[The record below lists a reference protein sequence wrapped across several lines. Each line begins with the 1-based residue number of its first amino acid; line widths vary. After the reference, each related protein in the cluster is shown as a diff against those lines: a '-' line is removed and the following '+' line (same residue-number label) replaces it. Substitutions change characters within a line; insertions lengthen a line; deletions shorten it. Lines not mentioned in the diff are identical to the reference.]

1 MEPTI
6 SAAIK
11 KSMRSGKISYKKL
24 SSDTGINVSR
34 LKRSLSNY
42 SSQSLSLA
50 DLQMICK
57 VLNLE
62 LFIIQKN
69 SAPTDNSLKFNN
81 TEKRLLSLLLQSL
94 SGHKNIVSLYKNK
107 ATQKDT

>member
-11 KSMRSGKISYKKL
+11 KSMRSGKISYEKL
-24 SSDTGINVSR
+24 ASDTGINVSR

-50 DLQMICK
+50 DLQKICK
-57 VLNLE
+57 ALNLE

-69 SAPTDNSLKFNN
+69 NAPTDNYLKLSN
-81 TEKRLLSLLLQSL
+81 TEKRLLSLLLKSL
-94 SGHKNIVSLYKNK
+94 SGHNNIVNLYKSK
-107 ATQKDT
+107 IIHKDT